1 MIDTITSIILMT
13 VTYNPIATLS
23 NACDY
28 IMRDLIVCANED
40 KHDNTIKKSIEDFN
54 KRVADC
60 NLIKYE
66 YKDNRHMCTYEH
78 PDGTRSI
85 FFEEQKNCS
94 FKKRCLGK

>member
-1 MIDTITSIILMT
+1 MDSIVAFVFTM
-13 VTYNPIATLS
+13 VAYNPFPIVN

-28 IMRDLIVCANED
+28 IIRDLIICSNEN
-40 KHDNTIKKSIEDFN
+40 KHDDTIKKAIEDFN
-54 KRVADC
+54 KRVSDC
-60 NLIKYE
+60 KLVDYKYR
-66 YKDNRHMCTYEH
+66 DGRHMCTYEH